1 MPKIF
6 GLNIVGVLVASVAF
20 FLVGWVWY
28 GMLFSDAYMAAN
40 GVTEADAGDMS
51 PAWMASGFVITLLQ
65 VIGIGLVL
73 KWKGASGLV
82 DCVKTAVIVWFFFA
96 LPFATYAYIYM
107 PAHNSMMLMIDA
119 GHLLVG
125 WVVSAAVLA
134 LIK

>member
-6 GLNIVGVLVASVAF
+6 GLNLVGVLVAAVAF
-20 FLVGWVWY
+20 FMVGWVWY
-28 GMLFSDAYMAAN
+28 GMLFSEAYMAAN
-40 GVTEADAGDMS
+40 GMTEADAGMS

-82 DCVKTAVIVWFFFA
+82 DAAKTAVIIWFFFA
-96 LPFATYAYIYM
+96 LPFATYAYIYSV
-107 PAHNSMMLMIDA
+107 AHDSTLLLIDA

-125 WVVSAAVLA
+125 WVVSAAALA

>member
-6 GLNIVGVLVASVAF
+6 GLNLVGVLVAAVAF
-20 FLVGWVWY
+20 FMVGWVWY
-28 GMLFSDAYMAAN
+28 GMLFSEAYMAAN
-40 GVTEADAGDMS
+40 GMTEADAGMS

-82 DCVKTAVIVWFFFA
+82 DAAKAAVVIWFFFA
-96 LPFATYAYIYM
+96 LPFATYAYIYSV
-107 PAHNSMMLMIDA
+107 AHDSTLLLIDA
-119 GHLLVG
+119 GHLLLG